1 VTRDDPRLPADALT
15 CFAEA
20 FLAALGCSAP
30 VAAEVADHLVEAD
43 LMGVYSH
50 GTMRLPQ
57 YLDWAR
63 ADMFDPAGEPCLKA
77 VAANAPLVD
86 GANGFGMPA
95 MRLATGEGVRRA
107 RAGGVSAI
115 GVVNVGHTGRI
126 GAFAEQ
132 AARAGCLAV
141 IFGGGRRRDWRQV
154 APHGGAKGMLPSNPY
169 ALGIPGGDHGPVV
182 LDFATAA
189 GAGGKIYAAH
199 YSGRPLP
206 EGLCI
211 DADGNPTTDPQDYYN
226 GGALLPM
233 AGPKGYGM
241 ALIAERARSRRR
253 RPIARRPRNAW
264 PNCAPARPRLAST
277 RWKSRV
283 RGNVGWSGSG
293 GSLVSRSPRPPC
305 RRCAAR
311 RRNWRWMR
319 GRWAKGLSAHHH
331 R

>member
-141 IFGGGRRRDWRQV
+141 IFGGGRRRDWR
-154 APHGGAKGMLPSNPY
+154 SRY
-169 ALGIPGGDHGPVV
+169 
-182 LDFATAA
+182 
-189 GAGGKIYAAH
+189 
-199 YSGRPLP
+199 
-206 EGLCI
+206 
-211 DADGNPTTDPQDYYN
+211 
-226 GGALLPM
+226 
-233 AGPKGYGM
+233 
-241 ALIAERARSRRR
+241 SRRR
-253 RPIARRPRNAW
+253 SRAGGAGLRHRRRGGRQDLRGALFRAAVAR
-264 PNCAPARPRLAST
+264 
-277 RWKSRV
+277 
-283 RGNVGWSGSG
+283 G
-293 GSLVSRSPRPPC
+293 LVHRC
-305 RRCAAR
+305 RRQSDDRSA
-311 RRNWRWMR
+311 
-319 GRWAKGLSAHHH
+319 GLL
-331 R
+331 